1 MTREMSHDEAFAA
14 LGALVIDSLDADE
27 RAAVLSHVATC
38 LTCRQELA
46 ELREAAS
53 GLAFAASAVTVGADT
68 RDRIRGRL
76 LARASA
82 DRQRSSAIPPS
93 PGTHTEIVPVTIRWG
108 SAGLFAAAASILLV
122 ISLAVLGYVLR
133 DRARLRDTASVQTA
147 QATRERTTSDSLR
160 AAVLS
165 RDSLLA
171 GITGRDVAV
180 MTLTT
185 NGTKAPF
192 AYMFWDRRANTW
204 TMIAHNLP
212 ELKAGRTYQLWLVT
226 ASSKISAGTFQPQNG
241 DAVIRATYA
250 LPADSLKALAVT
262 EEPAGGVPQ
271 PTGPMIMAVTAGSH

>member
-14 LGALVIDSLDADE
+14 LGALAVDALDADE
-27 RAAVLSHVATC
+27 RAAVLAHASTC
-38 LTCRQELA
+38 LACRQELA
-46 ELREAAS
+46 ELREAVS
-53 GLAFAASAVTVGADT
+53 GLAFTAPTAAIGTDA

-76 LARASA
+76 LARAAADGQRTSA
-82 DRQRSSAIPPS
+82 PPRE
-93 PGTHTEIVPVTIRWG
+93 HTEVVPITIRWG
-108 SAGLFAAAASILLV
+108 GAGLFAAAASILLV
-122 ISLAVLGYVLR
+122 VSVAVLGYVLR
-133 DRARLRDTASVQTA
+133 DRARLRDAATIQTA
-147 QATRERTTSDSLR
+147 QAARERVTSDSLR
-160 AAVLS
+160 TVVLS

-212 ELKAGRTYQLWLVT
+212 ELKTGRTYQLWLVT

-241 DAVIRATYA
+241 DAVVRATYA
-250 LPADSLKALAVT
+250 LPADQLKALAVT

-271 PTGPMIMAVTAGSH
+271 PTGAMIMAVTAGSH

>member
-14 LGALVIDSLDADE
+14 LGALAVDALDADE
-27 RAAVLSHVATC
+27 RASVLAHVSTC
-38 LTCRQELA
+38 LTCRQDLA
-46 ELREAAS
+46 ELRDAAS
-53 GLAFAASAVTVGADT
+53 NLAFSASAAAVGADT

-76 LARASA
+76 LARAAADGRRSA
-82 DRQRSSAIPPS
+82 PS
-93 PGTHTEIVPVTIRWG
+93 REHTETVSVTLRWG
-108 SAGLFAAAASILLV
+108 TAGLFAAAAGILLV
-122 ISLAVLGYVLR
+122 VSLVVLGYLLR
-133 DRARLRDTASVQTA
+133 DRARLRDAANVQTV
-147 QATRERTTSDSLR
+147 QAARERATNDSLR
-160 AAVLS
+160 VAVLS

-171 GITGRDVAV
+171 GITGRDVAL

-204 TMIAHNLP
+204 TMIAHNMP

-250 LPADSLKALAVT
+250 LPADQLKALAVT

>member
-14 LGALVIDSLDADE
+14 LGALAVDALDADE
-27 RAAVLSHVATC
+27 RASVLAHASTC

-53 GLAFAASAVTVGADT
+53 NLAFTAPAAAVGAET
-68 RDRIRGRL
+68 RDRVRGRL
-76 LARASA
+76 LARAAA
-82 DRQRSSAIPPS
+82 DRQRSAPAKN
-93 PGTHTEIVPVTIRWG
+93 HTEVVPTIIRWG
-108 SAGLFAAAASILLV
+108 GVGLFAAAASILLV
-122 ISLAVLGYVLR
+122 VSLVVLGYLMR
-133 DRARLRDTASVQTA
+133 DRARLRDAASMQTA
-147 QATRERTTSDSLR
+147 QAARERATSDSLR

-171 GITGRDVAV
+171 GITGRDVAL

-204 TMIAHNLP
+204 TLIAHNMP

-250 LPADSLKALAVT
+250 LPADQLKALAVT

-271 PTGPMIMAVTAGSH
+271 PTGAPIMAVTAGSH

>member
-1 MTREMSHDEAFAA
+1 MTRELSHDEAFAA
-14 LGALVIDSLDADE
+14 LGALALDALDADE
-27 RAAVLSHVATC
+27 RAAVLAHAATC

-46 ELREAAS
+46 ELRSAAS
-53 GLAFAASAVTVGADT
+53 ELAFASQGTAVGGDS

-76 LARASA
+76 LARAAADGGRTSA
-82 DRQRSSAIPPS
+82 RPS
-93 PGTHTEIVPVTIRWG
+93 ESYTEVLPITVRWG

-133 DRARLRDTASVQTA
+133 DRARLGAAASIQTA
-147 QATRERTTSDSLR
+147 QATRERATSDSLR

-204 TMIAHNLP
+204 TMAAHNLP

-226 ASSKISAGTFQPQNG
+226 ASSKISAGTFQPRNG
-241 DAVIRATYA
+241 DALIRATYA
-250 LPADSLKALAVT
+250 LPADALKALAVT
-262 EEPAGGVPQ
+262 EEPAGGVAQ
-271 PTGPMIMAVTAGSH
+271 PTGQMIMAVTAGQH

>member
-1 MTREMSHDEAFAA
+1 MTRDMSHDEVFAA
-14 LGALVIDSLDADE
+14 LGALAIDALDADE

-46 ELREAAS
+46 ELRDAAS
-53 GLAFAASAVTVGADT
+53 GLAFAAPAAAVGGET
-68 RDRIRGRL
+68 RDRVRGRL
-76 LARASA
+76 LARAAA
-82 DRQRSSAIPPS
+82 DAQHS
-93 PGTHTEIVPVTIRWG
+93 PTTTHTEVVPITIRWD
-108 SAGLFAAAASILLV
+108 SAGLFAVAAGILLV
-122 ISLAVLGYVLR
+122 VSLGVLGYLLR
-133 DRARLRDTASVQTA
+133 DRARLRDAASVQTV
-147 QATRERTTSDSLR
+147 QAARERATSDSLR
-160 AAVLS
+160 VAVLS

-171 GITGRDVAV
+171 GITGRDVAL

-204 TMIAHNLP
+204 TMIAHNMP

>member
-14 LGALVIDSLDADE
+14 LGALAIDALDAEE
-27 RAAVLSHVATC
+27 RAAVLAHAATC
-38 LTCRQELA
+38 LACRQELG
-46 ELREAAS
+46 ELRDAAS
-53 GLAFAASAVTVGADT
+53 GLAFTAPASAVGADT
-68 RDRIRGRL
+68 RERIRGRL
-76 LARASA
+76 MARAA
-82 DRQRSSAIPPS
+82 IGQRSTTTPAVQ
-93 PGTHTEIVPVTIRWG
+93 TEIVPITIRWG
-108 SAGLFAAAASILLV
+108 RAGLFAAAASILLV
-122 ISLAVLGYVLR
+122 VSLAVLGYVLR
-133 DRARLRDTASVQTA
+133 DRARLRDAASVQTA
-147 QATRERTTSDSLR
+147 QAARERTTSDSLR

>member
-1 MTREMSHDEAFAA
+1 VE
-14 LGALVIDSLDADE
+14 V
-27 RAAVLSHVATC
+27 
-38 LTCRQELA
+38 
-46 ELREAAS
+46 
-53 GLAFAASAVTVGADT
+53 
-68 RDRIRGRL
+68 
-76 LARASA
+76 
-82 DRQRSSAIPPS
+82 
-93 PGTHTEIVPVTIRWG
+93 VPITIRWG

-122 ISLAVLGYVLR
+122 ISLAALGYVLR
-133 DRARLRDTASVQTA
+133 DRARLRDAASVQTA
-147 QATRERTTSDSLR
+147 QAARERAASDSLR
-160 AAVLS
+160 SVMLS

>member
-14 LGALVIDSLDADE
+14 LGALAIDALDADE
-27 RAAVLSHVATC
+27 RAAVLAHASTC

-46 ELREAAS
+46 ALRDAAS
-53 GLAFAASAVTVGADT
+53 NLAFSAPAAVGGDT

-76 LARASA
+76 LARAAA
-82 DRQRSSAIPPS
+82 DGPRSSAEPRRE
-93 PGTHTEIVPVTIRWG
+93 HTEMVPITIRWG

-122 ISLAVLGYVLR
+122 ASLAILGYMLR
-133 DRARLRDTASVQTA
+133 DRARLRDAATVQTA
-147 QATRERTTSDSLR
+147 QAARERATSDSLR

-185 NGTKAPF
+185 SGTKAPF

-204 TMIAHNLP
+204 TMVAHNMP
-212 ELKAGRTYQLWLVT
+212 ELKPGRTYQLWLVT

-241 DAVIRATYA
+241 DALVRATYA
-250 LPADSLKALAVT
+250 LPAADLKALAVT

-271 PTGPMIMAVTAGSH
+271 PTGSMIMAVTAGSH

>member
-1 MTREMSHDEAFAA
+1 MTRDMSHDEAFAA
-14 LGALVIDSLDADE
+14 LGALAVDALDAEE
-27 RAAVLSHVATC
+27 RAAVLAHASSC

-53 GLAFAASAVTVGADT
+53 NLAFSAVASAGGTEA

-76 LARASA
+76 LARAAA
-82 DRQRSSAIPPS
+82 DGRRSTTTPNQQHRE
-93 PGTHTEIVPVTIRWG
+93 TVPITIRWE
-108 SAGLFAAAASILLV
+108 SAGLFAAAASVLLV
-122 ISLAVLGYVLR
+122 VSLAVLGYLLR
-133 DRARLRDTASVQTA
+133 DRARLRDAATVQTA
-147 QATRERTTSDSLR
+147 QAARERATSDSLR
-160 AAVLS
+160 LAVLS

-204 TMIAHNLP
+204 TLIAHNMP

-241 DAVIRATYA
+241 DAVVRATYA
-250 LPADSLKALAVT
+250 LPADQLKALAVT

-271 PTGPMIMAVTAGSH
+271 PTGPMVMAVTAGSH

>member
-14 LGALVIDSLDADE
+14 LGALAVDTLDADE
-27 RAAVLSHVATC
+27 RAAVLAHTATC

-53 GLAFAASAVTVGADT
+53 NLAFTVPAAVVGDET

-76 LARASA
+76 LARAAA
-82 DRQRSSAIPPS
+82 DGQRSAPPKE
-93 PGTHTEIVPVTIRWG
+93 HTETVPITVRWER
-108 SAGLFAAAASILLV
+108 AGLFAAAASVLLV
-122 ISLAVLGYVLR
+122 ISLAVLGYALR
-133 DRARLRDTASVQTA
+133 DRARLRDVAGVQTA
-147 QATRERTTSDSLR
+147 QAARERATTDSLR
-160 AAVLS
+160 AVVLA
-165 RDSLLA
+165 RDSLIA
-171 GITGRDVAV
+171 GITGRDVAL

-204 TMIAHNLP
+204 TMIAHNMP
-212 ELKAGRTYQLWLVT
+212 ELKPGRTYQLWLVT

-250 LPADSLKALAVT
+250 LPADQLKALAVT

-271 PTGPMIMAVTAGSH
+271 PTGPMVMAVTAGSH

>member
-14 LGALVIDSLDADE
+14 LGALAIDALDPDE
-27 RAAVLSHVATC
+27 RAAVLAHASTC

-53 GLAFAASAVTVGADT
+53 SLAYSAPAVVGDDT
-68 RDRIRGRL
+68 RDRIRRRL
-76 LARASA
+76 LARAAADDRRPSA
-82 DRQRSSAIPPS
+82 QASRE
-93 PGTHTEIVPVTIRWG
+93 HTEMVPITIHWG
-108 SAGLFAAAASILLV
+108 RAGLFAAAASILLV
-122 ISLAVLGYVLR
+122 VSLAVLGYVLR
-133 DRARLRDTASVQTA
+133 DRARLRDAATVQTA
-147 QATRERTTSDSLR
+147 QAARERTTNDSLR
-160 AAVLS
+160 AAVMS

-185 NGTKAPF
+185 AGTKAPF

-204 TMIAHNLP
+204 TMVAHNMP
-212 ELKAGRTYQLWLVT
+212 ELKPGRTYQLWLVT

-241 DAVIRATYA
+241 DALVRATYA
-250 LPADSLKALAVT
+250 LPAADLKALAVT

-271 PTGPMIMAVTAGSH
+271 PTGAMIMAVTAGSH

>member
-1 MTREMSHDEAFAA
+1 MTRDIGHDEAFAA
-14 LGALVIDSLDADE
+14 LGALAVDALDADE
-27 RAAVLSHVATC
+27 RAAVLAHASSC
-38 LTCRQELA
+38 LICRQELA

-53 GLAFAASAVTVGADT
+53 NIAFTAPAAAVGAES

-82 DRQRSSAIPPS
+82 DGRSMTTPS
-93 PGTHTEIVPVTIRWG
+93 RDKPEITRTAPRWG
-108 SAGLFAAAASILLV
+108 NAGLFAAAASILLV
-122 ISLAVLGYVLR
+122 LSVAVLGYVLR
-133 DRARLRDTASVQTA
+133 DRARLRDAATLQTA
-147 QATRERTTSDSLR
+147 QAAREHATSDSLR

-171 GITGRDVAV
+171 GITGRDVAL

-204 TMIAHNLP
+204 TMIAHNMP

-241 DAVIRATYA
+241 DAVVRATYA
-250 LPADSLKALAVT
+250 LPADELKALAVT
-262 EEPAGGVPQ
+262 EEPAGGAPQ
-271 PTGPMIMAVTAGSH
+271 PTSAPVIAVTAGSH

>member
-14 LGALVIDSLDADE
+14 LGALAVDALDADE
-27 RAAVLSHVATC
+27 RASVLTHASTC
-38 LTCRQELA
+38 LTCRQQLA
-46 ELREAAS
+46 ELRDAAS
-53 GLAFAASAVTVGADT
+53 NLAFSAPAAVIGGDT

-76 LARASA
+76 LARAAADGRRSA
-82 DRQRSSAIPPS
+82 PS
-93 PGTHTEIVPVTIRWG
+93 QEHTETVSVTLRWG
-108 SAGLFAAAASILLV
+108 TAGLFAAAAGILLV
-122 ISLAVLGYVLR
+122 VSLVVLGYLLR
-133 DRARLRDTASVQTA
+133 DRARLRDAANVQTA
-147 QATRERTTSDSLR
+147 QAARERATSDSLR
-160 AAVLS
+160 GAVLS

-171 GITGRDVAV
+171 GITGRDVAL

-204 TMIAHNLP
+204 TMIAHNMP

-226 ASSKISAGTFQPQNG
+226 ASAKISAGTFQPQNG

-250 LPADSLKALAVT
+250 LPADQLKALAVT

-271 PTGPMIMAVTAGSH
+271 PTGAPIMAVTAGSH

>member
-1 MTREMSHDEAFAA
+1 MTRDMSHDEAFAA
-14 LGALVIDSLDADE
+14 LGALAVDALDADE
-27 RAAVLSHVATC
+27 RAAVLAHASTC
-38 LTCRQELA
+38 LACRQELA

-53 GLAFAASAVTVGADT
+53 NLAFSTSAATIGADT
-68 RDRIRGRL
+68 RDGIRGRL
-76 LARASA
+76 LTRAAA
-82 DRQRSSAIPPS
+82 DGQRATRAPEPED
-93 PGTHTEIVPVTIRWG
+93 TENVSITIRWG
-108 SAGLFAAAASILLV
+108 RAGLFAAAASLLLV
-122 ISLAVLGYVLR
+122 VSIAVLGYVLR
-133 DRARLRDTASVQTA
+133 DRARLRDAATVQTA
-147 QATRERTTSDSLR
+147 RAEHERATSDSLR

-185 NGTKAPF
+185 SGTKAPF

-204 TMIAHNLP
+204 TMIAHNMP

-226 ASSKISAGTFQPQNG
+226 AASKISAGTFQPQNG

-271 PTGPMIMAVTAGSH
+271 PTGPMIMAVTAGPR

>member
-14 LGALVIDSLDADE
+14 LGALAIDSLDADE

-46 ELREAAS
+46 ELRAAAS
-53 GLAFAASAVTVGADT
+53 GLAFAAPAVAAGAET
-68 RDRIRGRL
+68 RDRVRGRL
-76 LARASA
+76 LARAAA
-82 DRQRSSAIPPS
+82 DRQGSSPA
-93 PGTHTEIVPVTIRWG
+93 THVEVVPITIRWG

-122 ISLAVLGYVLR
+122 ISLAALGYVLR
-133 DRARLRDTASVQTA
+133 DRARLRDAASVQTA
-147 QATRERTTSDSLR
+147 QAARERAASDSLR
-160 AAVLS
+160 SVVLS

>member
-14 LGALVIDSLDADE
+14 LGALAVDALDAEE
-27 RAAVLSHVATC
+27 RAAVLTHASAC

-53 GLAFAASAVTVGADT
+53 NIAFTAPVAAVGDDT

-76 LARASA
+76 MARAGA
-82 DRQRSSAIPPS
+82 DGPRTSGQSKER
-93 PGTHTEIVPVTIRWG
+93 TEIVPVSIRWG
-108 SAGLFAAAASILLV
+108 GAGLFAAAASILLV
-122 ISLAVLGYVLR
+122 ASLVLLGYVLR
-133 DRARLRDTASVQTA
+133 DRARLRDAATIQTA
-147 QATRERTTSDSLR
+147 QAARERATSDSLR
-160 AAVLS
+160 TVVLS

-192 AYMFWDRRANTW
+192 AYMFWDRAANTW

-212 ELKAGRTYQLWLVT
+212 ELKSGRTYQLWLVT
-226 ASSKISAGTFQPQNG
+226 ASAKISAGTFQPQNG

-250 LPADSLKALAVT
+250 LPADQLRALAVT

-271 PTGPMIMAVTAGSH
+271 PTGAPIMAVTAGSH

>member
-1 MTREMSHDEAFAA
+1 MTRDMSHDEAFAA
-14 LGALVIDSLDADE
+14 LGALAIDALDAVE
-27 RAAVLSHVATC
+27 RSAVLSHVATC
-38 LTCRQELA
+38 VTCRQELA
-46 ELREAAS
+46 ELRDAAS
-53 GLAFAASAVTVGADT
+53 GLAFAAPSVAVGANA
-68 RDRIRGRL
+68 RDRVRGRL
-76 LARASA
+76 LARAAA
-82 DRQRSSAIPPS
+82 DHRGPS
-93 PGTHTEIVPVTIRWG
+93 TATEFETASITIRWG

-133 DRARLRDTASVQTA
+133 DRARLRDAAGVRTA
-147 QATRERTTSDSLR
+147 QAARERAASDSLR
-160 AAVLS
+160 SVVLS

-192 AYMFWDRRANTW
+192 AYMFWDRGANTW
-204 TMIAHNLP
+204 TMIAHNMP
-212 ELKAGRTYQLWLVT
+212 ELKPGRTYQLWLVT

-271 PTGPMIMAVTAGSH
+271 PTGAMIMAVTAGSH